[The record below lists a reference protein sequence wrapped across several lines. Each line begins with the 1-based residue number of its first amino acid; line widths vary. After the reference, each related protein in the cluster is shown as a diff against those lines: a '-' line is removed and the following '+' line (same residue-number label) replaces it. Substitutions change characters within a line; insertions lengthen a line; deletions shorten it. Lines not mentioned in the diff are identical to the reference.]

1 MFSSVR
7 ARLTLWYTAVLAL
20 VLVTFGFATYTF
32 LARMIRQRMDD
43 SLAEAANAFATVF
56 TAEHQEEEQSSDEAA
71 IEVIRQFR
79 FRDHHFIVYGDGR
92 RLVAAA
98 PAIAPDLFASD
109 ESLSLLPPMAIL
121 LETAVHSGRAYAT
134 LRQGDAGVRAFA
146 LATHVGA
153 QSYIVVVMRSRHDQE
168 EALEQVR
175 HGFYVAVPL
184 ALLLASLGGYLLA
197 RKNLAPIVAM
207 SDQAARIGAENLHE
221 RLTVAN
227 EHDELGHLAAVFNN
241 LLTRLNR
248 SFEQQR
254 RFTADASH
262 ELRTPVAIVRG
273 EAEVALSR
281 KQRSSED
288 YRESLAIILDEG
300 QRLTRIVEDLFTL
313 VRADAGQHVL
323 ALSDFYLNE
332 LVGNCVHAVR
342 NLATTQGLNL
352 FYEPPAEMMYRGD
365 EELIRRMIMNLL
377 DNAIKYTA
385 AGGVFVLCE
394 QHEAEYQIAVADT
407 GPGIPADA
415 QAHIFERF
423 YRADKVRSR
432 AETSYGGGTGL
443 GLSIA
448 RWIAEVHGGR
458 LELDRSDATGSVFI
472 ASLPKPTEPA

>member
-1 MFSSVR
+1 M
-7 ARLTLWYTAVLAL
+7 
-20 VLVTFGFATYTF
+20 
-32 LARMIRQRMDD
+32 
-43 SLAEAANAFATVF
+43 
-56 TAEHQEEEQSSDEAA
+56 
-71 IEVIRQFR
+71 
-79 FRDHHFIVYGDGR
+79 
-92 RLVAAA
+92 
-98 PAIAPDLFASD
+98 
-109 ESLSLLPPMAIL
+109 
-121 LETAVHSGRAYAT
+121 
-134 LRQGDAGVRAFA
+134 
-146 LATHVGA
+146 
-153 QSYIVVVMRSRHDQE
+153 
-168 EALEQVR
+168 
-175 HGFYVAVPL
+175 
-184 ALLLASLGGYLLA
+184 
-197 RKNLAPIVAM
+197 
-207 SDQAARIGAENLHE
+207 
-221 RLTVAN
+221 
-227 EHDELGHLAAVFNN
+227 
-241 LLTRLNR
+241 
-248 SFEQQR
+248 
-254 RFTADASH
+254 
-262 ELRTPVAIVRG
+262 
-273 EAEVALSR
+273 
-281 KQRSSED
+281 
-288 YRESLAIILDEG
+288 
-300 QRLTRIVEDLFTL
+300 
-313 VRADAGQHVL
+313 RADAGQHVL